1 MTHSFYTK
9 FGKRLFDVAAAAIGL
24 LILSPLLALVAIAVH
39 LTSSRPAIFRQQR
52 TGQFA
57 KPFFILKFRSM
68 RLAAAGR
75 GALLTAAGDP
85 RVTPLGRIL
94 RKTKIDELP
103 QLWNVLRGD
112 MSLVGPR
119 PEVPV
124 YTAQYNARQKQVLD
138 VKPGI
143 TSPQI
148 NFDEEALMAS
158 RPDKEAFYLSDML
171 PAKLE
176 SDLAYCRNIRFSS
189 DLKILFGTVTQL
201 FLRSVGL
208 WRSNHVPATAS
219 GDSSPAAEAKP
230 NISCTNS

>member
-1 MTHSFYTK
+1 MTNTFYTRL
-9 FGKRLFDVAAAAIGL
+9 GKRILDLSFSAFGL
-24 LILSPLLALVAIAVH
+24 IVLSPLLAVVALVVR
-39 LTSSRPAIFRQQR
+39 LTSPGPAIFRQRR
-52 TGQFA
+52 TGQFE

-68 RLAAAGR
+68 RPAPAGK

-85 RVTPLGRIL
+85 RVTPFGRLL

-103 QLWNVLRGD
+103 QLWNVLRGE

-124 YTAQYNARQKQVLD
+124 YTAQYTPRQKSVLLA
-138 VKPGI
+138 KPGI

-158 RPDKEAFYLSDML
+158 QPDKEAFYLSQIL

-176 SDLAYCRNIRFSS
+176 CDLAYCQNIRLST
-189 DLKILFGTVTQL
+189 DVKILFGTVAQL
-201 FLRSVGL
+201 FLRPLGFS
-208 WRSNHVPATAS
+208 RSSRPVAPVTQVTPP
-219 GDSSPAAEAKP
+219 SPDA
-230 NISCTNS
+230 

>member
-1 MTHSFYTK
+1 MPPTLYAK
-9 FGKRLFDVAAAAIGL
+9 FGKRFFDAILSAFGLFV
-24 LILSPLLALVAIAVH
+24 LSPLLALVAVAVR
-39 LTSSRPAIFRQQR
+39 LTSPGPAIFRQQR
-52 TGQFA
+52 TGQFE

-68 RLAAAGR
+68 RPAPAGK

-85 RVTPLGRIL
+85 RITPLGHFL

-103 QLWNVLRGD
+103 QLFNVLRGD

-119 PEVPV
+119 PEVPL
-124 YTAQYNARQKQVLD
+124 YTSQYNQSQKRVLD

-158 RPDKEAFYLSDML
+158 RPDKEEFYLAEIL

-176 SDLAYCRNIRFSS
+176 CDLAYCEDIRFVA
-189 DLKILFGTVTQL
+189 DLKILFHTVAQL
-201 FLRSVGL
+201 FLRPLGISS
-208 WRSNHVPATAS
+208 RTQSAAS
-219 GDSSPAAEAKP
+219 GSARDNPHARSLPLP
-230 NISCTNS
+230 